1 MRVILPGWLLLLL
14 LPAGTVSGLRLFSPL
29 DGLRSG
35 MGSASSGIAPWCQPN
50 SVDVPQTAVRSLHTP
65 ETVNFQPVRNKISR
79 ATGIVPPSEAMIIHR
94 GARGACWPLV
104 GVFLAVWLDPMHGIR
119 TRGSPASRL
128 LFALRDGATAGR
140 PRPRDH
146 RDPRQCPHSARN
158 ALACPGALRQRYK
171 SVHLHMVLS
180 EGEEYGNPNAGGAG
194 FKRLSGKRR
203 VVDPQKREV
212 EWQEWLDSLSPE
224 ERATVEENERLT
236 PLNAH
241 EWNVTERAREKGC
254 GFFDENGKF
263 IEGAA
268 GRSTVWDKDPDNRW
282 ILHQCP
288 ISELPAA
295 ILDKDRFLHQHPGWF
310 RDRSVFESVYL
321 GMVKKKLDES
331 LSDFEYVELARLY
344 MRCDPHKFRFM
355 HPHHWPGVLAVNKT
369 AACV

>member
-1 MRVILPGWLLLLL
+1 
-14 LPAGTVSGLRLFSPL
+14 
-29 DGLRSG
+29 
-35 MGSASSGIAPWCQPN
+35 
-50 SVDVPQTAVRSLHTP
+50 
-65 ETVNFQPVRNKISR
+65 
-79 ATGIVPPSEAMIIHR
+79 MIIR
-94 GARGACWPLV
+94 SRARGACWPLV
-104 GVFLAVWLDPMHGIR
+104 GVFLAVWLDHMHGVR

-128 LFALRDGATAGR
+128 LLAFRDGATAGR

-158 ALACPGALRQRYK
+158 PLACPGALRHRYK
-171 SVHLHMVLS
+171 SVRLHMVLR

-331 LSDFEYVELARLY
+331 LSDFEYAELARLY
-344 MRCDPHKFRFM
+344 MRCVPHISFYAS
-355 HPHHWPGVLAVNKT
+355 PPLARR
-369 AACV
+369 ARG